1 MMIRTLIS
9 SFFLVS
15 SVWAI
20 DFKGQFI
27 QGGYVTAQV
36 NSNTQ
41 VILNGQSVPVT
52 PEGRFALGFGRDFPS
67 TATIEI
73 QYPNGNK
80 DVFTRTI
87 AKREYKIQRINGL
100 PPKKVNVPES
110 RLKRIRA
117 ESKLVREARAQ
128 RLTHTD
134 FLGGF
139 IWPTQGTITGVY
151 GSQRILNG
159 EPRRP
164 HFGIDVAAPTGTP
177 VKAPAGGTITMTHD
191 DMYFSGGTLLLDH
204 GYGVNSAFLHLDKIL
219 VKEGDVVKQGDV
231 IATVGATGRVTGPHL
246 DWRMNWLDQ
255 RIDPQLL
262 VEPIT
267 P

>member
-1 MMIRTLIS
+1 MIRSLIS
-9 SFFLVS
+9 SFFIATSAFAV
-15 SVWAI
+15 
-20 DFKGQFI
+20 DFKGQFT
-27 QGGYVTAQV
+27 QGGFVTSQVTANAKV
-36 NSNTQ
+36 SM
-41 VILNGQSVPVT
+41 NGQSVPVT
-52 PEGRFALGFGRDFPS
+52 PDGRFALGFGRDFPES
-67 TATIEI
+67 AKI
-73 QYPNGNK
+73 QITYPNG
-80 DVFTRTI
+80 DVDTFTRSI
-87 AKREYKIQRINGL
+87 AKRDYKIQRINGL
-100 PPKKVNVPES
+100 PPKKVNVPPE

-128 RLTHTD
+128 RLNHTD
-134 FLGGF
+134 FLGPF
-139 IWPTQGTITGVY
+139 IWPTKGTITGVY
-151 GSQRILNG
+151 GSQRVLNG

-177 VKAPAGGTITMTHD
+177 VKAPAGGTVTMSHN

-204 GYGVNSAFLHLDKIL
+204 GYGVNSAFLHLDEIL